1 MKSFWNNLGY
11 QGVGIVEAN
20 GHSGGIWVLCSNSNI
35 SVRVLDVVDQCIS
48 FEITMGNTSSY
59 CSAVY
64 ANPHIHRRK
73 ELWGDLTRIANM
85 IHGPWIVLGDFND
98 VLLQSEV
105 RGGQFRLARAEQFAE
120 TLEDC
125 GLFDMGAIGRR
136 FTWYRK
142 VKGGVQV
149 AKKLDRA
156 VINQDW
162 RLMFPEAYTE
172 VLARLHSDHCPLFT
186 RCKMEKRAIK
196 GHRPFRFQAA
206 WMTHPLFRNVVDT
219 AWNRGAPDVVKCL
232 LEVQK
237 DATSFNKKVFGNIF
251 VKKRELERL
260 LNDVQITL
268 ESRED
273 QQLRIKEQVLHQ
285 ELNDVLLQEELL
297 WYQKSREQWV
307 RCGDRNTKFFHLQT
321 VIRRKRN
328 KIHGLFLEDGSWA
341 TETTT
346 LEMAA
351 NSFFQKLFSTR
362 EDIDLDAMGP
372 FPCPSLSTEAC
383 QKLVEPVT
391 SEEVKRAV
399 MTMSSFKAPGPDGF
413 QAIFYKEFWDSLS
426 NDVCGLVKRAF
437 EGEPLNAAIFDTLI
451 VLIPKVE
458 VPSSLREFRPI
469 SLCNVIYKIV
479 TKVLV
484 NRFRPFLS
492 EIIGPLQ
499 GGFIPGRGTTEN
511 IIIAQEIM
519 HFMRNTKSRKGT
531 MAFKIDLEKAYDRV
545 DWRFLEATLVRFG
558 FPKATINLILNCVTS
573 SSLAVL
579 WNGNRLQ
586 NFNPKR
592 GLRQGDPMSPYL
604 FVLCMEMLACFIS
617 HRVSQ
622 GLWNPVAVS
631 RNGPRLSHLMFADDL
646 LLFCKASK
654 AQVIEVMH
662 CLDLFSRASGLKVN
676 LHKSKAQCSKR
687 VSERRKEVLSGVS
700 NIRFC
705 NDLGKYLGINIGHAR
720 ASRKMAQEIIEK
732 ISRKLSSQETG
743 KGLPLVRWEVAITP
757 KKAGGLGIRDTSC
770 ANMALMGKLVW
781 DCLNNSE
788 KLWVQVL
795 KHKYLRNQSGMNGNS
810 KNSSS
815 ATWKNIVSAYE
826 HLKEGLHWNIGDVHK
841 SVWYDEWTPFEK
853 FKFTMWLS
861 LHDALPTETFRFKRH
876 LASSDMCKR
885 CNKAQETM
893 EHCLRDCERSKAIW
907 YMLDPSILDSTAGTA
922 LEEWF
927 RKALANNE
935 ASFGAGLWWVWRHRC
950 NDIFNTDNPWT
961 DHKVVALA
969 RITAKNLQLYR
980 NRSNAFR
987 SLRNCLCW
995 EPPLPPQ
1002 RESEQGRSSSLEDM
1016 ISAVGGLLRFAGG
1029 VLLIVEVAFF
1039 EEAFIARGRLGC
1051 FFLFAP
1057 RVLVTSRGGCL
1068 WGGDAERHYELAL
1081 PGVDERVCYT
1091 NLDSPT
1097 VLDWMWV
1104 YEAMFTRLGVRLP
1117 FSPFVQQLLSRCF
1130 VAPSQLHPNSWAAIR
1145 TFELVCEFL
1154 ELPASVNVF
1163 LFLFLCTL
1171 PAKEGKQKKGYMLF
1185 RAQLHRRVFG
1195 LYEDSF
1201 HGFKEG
1207 YFKVRPARGH
1217 HPFWLTLEGE
1227 RQFLTY

>member
-1 MKSFWNNLGY
+1 MRGAESGVKTGLVGGSQTRTASSKQQGVKGKAVSVAVPTFTTILKNGHKRLRPSSLQNSPSTPNCLGDTNKQQISKLEGLSVEGHRQTGQQPGY

-35 SVRVLDVVDQCIS
+35 SVRVLDVIDQCIS

-59 CSAVY
+59 CSVVY
-64 ANPHIHRRK
+64 ANPYIHRRK

-120 TLEDC
+120 TLENC

-162 RLMFPEAYTE
+162 RLMFLEAYTE

-186 RCKMEKRAIK
+186 RCKIAERATK
-196 GHRPFRFQAA
+196 GHHPFRFQAA
-206 WMTHPLFRNVVDT
+206 WMTHPLFKNVVHT
-219 AWNRGAPDVVKCL
+219 AWNKRAPDVVKCL

-251 VKKRELERL
+251 VKKMELERL

-268 ESRED
+268 ESQED
-273 QQLRIKEQVLHQ
+273 QQPRIKEQVLHQ

-297 WYQKSREQWV
+297 WYQKSREQW
-307 RCGDRNTKFFHLQT
+307 RLRLYK
-321 VIRRKRN
+321 
-328 KIHGLFLEDGSWA
+328 
-341 TETTT
+341 
-346 LEMAA
+346 MAA

-362 EDIDLDAMGP
+362 EDIDLDAMGH

-383 QKLVEPVT
+383 QKLLEPVT

-399 MTMSSFKAPGPDGF
+399 MTMSSFKAPGLDGF

-437 EGEPLNAAIFDTLI
+437 EGEPMNAAIFDTLV

-458 VPSSLREFRPI
+458 VPSSLREFRSI

-499 GGFIPGRGTTEN
+499 GGFILGRGTTEN

-545 DWRFLEATLVRFG
+545 DWRFLEASLVRFG

-573 SSLAVL
+573 SSLSVL
-579 WNGNRLQ
+579 WNRNRLQ

-604 FVLCMEMLACFIS
+604 FVLCMEMLACFIF

-646 LLFCKASK
+646 LFFCKASK
-654 AQVIEVMH
+654 AQVIEVIH

-676 LHKSKAQCSKR
+676 LHKSKA
-687 VSERRKEVLSGVS
+687 
-700 NIRFC
+700 
-705 NDLGKYLGINIGHAR
+705 
-720 ASRKMAQEIIEK
+720 
-732 ISRKLSSQETG
+732 
-743 KGLPLVRWEVAITP
+743 
-757 KKAGGLGIRDTSC
+757 
-770 ANMALMGKLVW
+770 
-781 DCLNNSE
+781 
-788 KLWVQVL
+788 
-795 KHKYLRNQSGMNGNS
+795 
-810 KNSSS
+810 
-815 ATWKNIVSAYE
+815 
-826 HLKEGLHWNIGDVHK
+826 
-841 SVWYDEWTPFEK
+841 
-853 FKFTMWLS
+853 
-861 LHDALPTETFRFKRH
+861 
-876 LASSDMCKR
+876 
-885 CNKAQETM
+885 
-893 EHCLRDCERSKAIW
+893 
-907 YMLDPSILDSTAGTA
+907 
-922 LEEWF
+922 
-927 RKALANNE
+927 
-935 ASFGAGLWWVWRHRC
+935 
-950 NDIFNTDNPWT
+950 
-961 DHKVVALA
+961 
-969 RITAKNLQLYR
+969 
-980 NRSNAFR
+980 
-987 SLRNCLCW
+987 
-995 EPPLPPQ
+995 
-1002 RESEQGRSSSLEDM
+1002 
-1016 ISAVGGLLRFAGG
+1016 
-1029 VLLIVEVAFF
+1029 
-1039 EEAFIARGRLGC
+1039 
-1051 FFLFAP
+1051 
-1057 RVLVTSRGGCL
+1057 
-1068 WGGDAERHYELAL
+1068 
-1081 PGVDERVCYT
+1081 
-1091 NLDSPT
+1091 
-1097 VLDWMWV
+1097 
-1104 YEAMFTRLGVRLP
+1104 
-1117 FSPFVQQLLSRCF
+1117 
-1130 VAPSQLHPNSWAAIR
+1130 
-1145 TFELVCEFL
+1145 
-1154 ELPASVNVF
+1154 
-1163 LFLFLCTL
+1163 
-1171 PAKEGKQKKGYMLF
+1171 
-1185 RAQLHRRVFG
+1185 
-1195 LYEDSF
+1195 
-1201 HGFKEG
+1201 
-1207 YFKVRPARGH
+1207 
-1217 HPFWLTLEGE
+1217 
-1227 RQFLTY
+1227 

>member
-98 VLLQSEV
+98 VLWQSEV

-120 TLEDC
+120 ILEDC

-186 RCKMEKRAIK
+186 RCKMAKRATK

-237 DATSFNKKVFGNIF
+237 EATSFNKKVFGNIF

-285 ELNDVLLQEELL
+285 ELNAVLLQEELL
-297 WYQKSREQWV
+297 WYQKSREQW
-307 RCGDRNTKFFHLQT
+307 
-321 VIRRKRN
+321 
-328 KIHGLFLEDGSWA
+328 
-341 TETTT
+341 
-346 LEMAA
+346 
-351 NSFFQKLFSTR
+351 
-362 EDIDLDAMGP
+362 
-372 FPCPSLSTEAC
+372 
-383 QKLVEPVT
+383 LVEPVT

-437 EGEPLNAAIFDTLI
+437 EGEPMNAAIFDTLI

-531 MAFKIDLEKAYDRV
+531 MAFKIDLEKAYDR
-545 DWRFLEATLVRFG
+545 
-558 FPKATINLILNCVTS
+558 
-573 SSLAVL
+573 
-579 WNGNRLQ
+579 
-586 NFNPKR
+586 
-592 GLRQGDPMSPYL
+592 
-604 FVLCMEMLACFIS
+604 
-617 HRVSQ
+617 
-622 GLWNPVAVS
+622 
-631 RNGPRLSHLMFADDL
+631 
-646 LLFCKASK
+646 FCGMGTGS
-654 AQVIEVMH
+654 
-662 CLDLFSRASGLKVN
+662 
-676 LHKSKAQCSKR
+676 
-687 VSERRKEVLSGVS
+687 
-700 NIRFC
+700 
-705 NDLGKYLGINIGHAR
+705 
-720 ASRKMAQEIIEK
+720 K
-732 ISRKLSSQETG
+732 IS
-743 KGLPLVRWEVAITP
+743 I
-757 KKAGGLGIRDTSC
+757 
-770 ANMALMGKLVW
+770 
-781 DCLNNSE
+781 
-788 KLWVQVL
+788 
-795 KHKYLRNQSGMNGNS
+795 
-810 KNSSS
+810 
-815 ATWKNIVSAYE
+815 
-826 HLKEGLHWNIGDVHK
+826 
-841 SVWYDEWTPFEK
+841 
-853 FKFTMWLS
+853 
-861 LHDALPTETFRFKRH
+861 
-876 LASSDMCKR
+876 
-885 CNKAQETM
+885 
-893 EHCLRDCERSKAIW
+893 
-907 YMLDPSILDSTAGTA
+907 
-922 LEEWF
+922 
-927 RKALANNE
+927 
-935 ASFGAGLWWVWRHRC
+935 
-950 NDIFNTDNPWT
+950 
-961 DHKVVALA
+961 
-969 RITAKNLQLYR
+969 
-980 NRSNAFR
+980 
-987 SLRNCLCW
+987 
-995 EPPLPPQ
+995 Q
-1002 RESEQGRSSSLEDM
+1002 REG
-1016 ISAVGGLLRFAGG
+1016 
-1029 VLLIVEVAFF
+1029 
-1039 EEAFIARGRLGC
+1039 
-1051 FFLFAP
+1051 
-1057 RVLVTSRGGCL
+1057 
-1068 WGGDAERHYELAL
+1068 
-1081 PGVDERVCYT
+1081 
-1091 NLDSPT
+1091 
-1097 VLDWMWV
+1097 
-1104 YEAMFTRLGVRLP
+1104 
-1117 FSPFVQQLLSRCF
+1117 
-1130 VAPSQLHPNSWAAIR
+1130 
-1145 TFELVCEFL
+1145 
-1154 ELPASVNVF
+1154 
-1163 LFLFLCTL
+1163 
-1171 PAKEGKQKKGYMLF
+1171 
-1185 RAQLHRRVFG
+1185 
-1195 LYEDSF
+1195 
-1201 HGFKEG
+1201 
-1207 YFKVRPARGH
+1207 
-1217 HPFWLTLEGE
+1217 
-1227 RQFLTY
+1227 

>member
-1 MKSFWNNLGY
+1 
-11 QGVGIVEAN
+11 
-20 GHSGGIWVLCSNSNI
+20 
-35 SVRVLDVVDQCIS
+35 
-48 FEITMGNTSSY
+48 MGNTSSY

-98 VLLQSEV
+98 ILLQSEV

-186 RCKMEKRAIK
+186 RCKMAKRATK

-285 ELNDVLLQEELL
+285 ELNAVLLQEELL

-328 KIHGLFLEDGSWA
+328 KIHGLFLEDGSWT

-426 NDVCGLVKRAF
+426 NDVCRLVKRAF

-622 GLWNPVAVS
+622 GVWNPVAVS

-720 ASRKMAQEIIEK
+720 ASRKTAQEIIEK
-732 ISRKLSSQETG
+732 ISRKLSSW
-743 KGLPLVRWEVAITP
+743 KGRLLN
-757 KKAGGLGIRDTSC
+757 KAGRLC
-770 ANMALMGKLVW
+770 LVK
-781 DCLNNSE
+781 S
-788 KLWVQVL
+788 VL
-795 KHKYLRNQSGMNGNS
+795 KHKYLRNQSVMNGNS
-810 KNSSS
+810 RNSSS

-841 SVWYDEWTPFEK
+841 SVWYDEWTPFGTVKNPDRLFFRCPK
-853 FKFTMWLS
+853 FKTGKWHCNFFAWL
-861 LHDALPTETFRFKRH
+861 DDYV
-876 LASSDMCKR
+876 SSCGEDG
-885 CNKAQETM
+885 NKAV
-893 EHCLRDCERSKAIW
+893 
-907 YMLDPSILDSTAGTA
+907 
-922 LEEWF
+922 
-927 RKALANNE
+927 
-935 ASFGAGLWWVWRHRC
+935 SFGASKQKQNRLEGHGYVV
-950 NDIFNTDNPWT
+950 DN
-961 DHKVVALA
+961 KVNELEE
-969 RITAKNLQLYR
+969 RLI
-980 NRSNAFR
+980 
-987 SLRNCLCW
+987 
-995 EPPLPPQ
+995 
-1002 RESEQGRSSSLEDM
+1002 GLEDQLDYCKLKM
-1016 ISAVGGLLRFAGG
+1016 GESRCIRYGFNLLAFLGG
-1029 VLLIVEVAFF
+1029 VV
-1039 EEAFIARGRLGC
+1039 IA
-1051 FFLFAP
+1051 
-1057 RVLVTSRGGCL
+1057 S
-1068 WGGDAERHYELAL
+1068 
-1081 PGVDERVCYT
+1081 
-1091 NLDSPT
+1091 
-1097 VLDWMWV
+1097 
-1104 YEAMFTRLGVRLP
+1104 
-1117 FSPFVQQLLSRCF
+1117 
-1130 VAPSQLHPNSWAAIR
+1130 
-1145 TFELVCEFL
+1145 
-1154 ELPASVNVF
+1154 
-1163 LFLFLCTL
+1163 
-1171 PAKEGKQKKGYMLF
+1171 LF
-1185 RAQLHRRVFG
+1185 RTSV
-1195 LYEDSF
+1195 
-1201 HGFKEG
+1201 
-1207 YFKVRPARGH
+1207 
-1217 HPFWLTLEGE
+1217 
-1227 RQFLTY
+1227 

>member
-73 ELWGDLTRIANM
+73 ELWGDLTKIANM
-85 IHGPWIVLGDFND
+85 IHGPWIVLGEFND

-186 RCKMEKRAIK
+186 RCKMAKRATK

-285 ELNDVLLQEELL
+285 ELNAVLLQEELL

-372 FPCPSLSTEAC
+372 FSCPSLSIEAC

-426 NDVCGLVKRAF
+426 NDVCRLVKRAF

-592 GLRQGDPMSPYL
+592 GLRQGDPMSSYL

-720 ASRKMAQEIIEK
+720 ASRKTAQEIIEK
-732 ISRKLSSQETG
+732 ISRKLSSWKGRLLNKAGRLCQATG

-770 ANMALMGKLVW
+770 ANMALLGKLVW

-810 KNSSS
+810 RNSSS

-841 SVWYDEWTPFEK
+841 LVWYDEWTPFEK

-885 CNKAQETM
+885 CNKAQETI

-935 ASFGAGLWWVWRHRC
+935 ASFGAGLWWTIRLL
-950 NDIFNTDNPWT
+950 PWP
-961 DHKVVALA
+961 
-969 RITAKNLQLYR
+969 
-980 NRSNAFR
+980 
-987 SLRNCLCW
+987 
-995 EPPLPPQ
+995 ELPP
-1002 RESEQGRSSSLEDM
+1002 RTY
-1016 ISAVGGLLRFAGG
+1016 RFTG
-1029 VLLIVEVAFF
+1029 I
-1039 EEAFIARGRLGC
+1039 
-1051 FFLFAP
+1051 
-1057 RVLVTSRGGCL
+1057 
-1068 WGGDAERHYELAL
+1068 
-1081 PGVDERVCYT
+1081 
-1091 NLDSPT
+1091 
-1097 VLDWMWV
+1097 
-1104 YEAMFTRLGVRLP
+1104 EAMPLG
-1117 FSPFVQQLLSRCF
+1117 LSEIAC
-1130 VAPSQLHPNSWAAIR
+1130 VGN
-1145 TFELVCEFL
+1145 
-1154 ELPASVNVF
+1154 
-1163 LFLFLCTL
+1163 
-1171 PAKEGKQKKGYMLF
+1171 
-1185 RAQLHRRVFG
+1185 HR
-1195 LYEDSF
+1195 
-1201 HGFKEG
+1201 
-1207 YFKVRPARGH
+1207 
-1217 HPFWLTLEGE
+1217 
-1227 RQFLTY
+1227 